1 MDYKNIIKKQ
11 RDFFLSGKTKEY
23 NFRLEALKSLKEA
36 MLYYEKDVYD
46 ALKKDLNKSTFETFI
61 SEYGI
66 TLQEITHATKKLKSW
81 MKTKRKA
88 TGIGV
93 FPGRAYEISEP
104 YGVTLIISP
113 WNYPIQLALS
123 PLIGA
128 IAAGNCVIIKPSEFS
143 TASSDIIEKIITK
156 AFNEEYIKVVQ
167 GDALE
172 TELLLKERFD
182 YIFFTG
188 STNVGKII
196 MSAASKHLTPVTLEL
211 GGKSPCIVT
220 SDADINN
227 AAKSIAF
234 GKLLNS
240 GQTCIA
246 PDYILVDE
254 KIKDQLYAKL
264 DEQFKVMI
272 GNSLDNDDYPRII
285 NERHFNRLLKL
296 MENTSIYSGGKSNKD
311 TLKIEPTLITD
322 VDINSPI
329 MKEEIFGPLLPI
341 LTYKSIDEAEQYIL
355 KNEKPLSLYLFT
367 NNKKIEKRIFNNL
380 SFGGGC
386 VNDTIVHIM
395 CKGLSFG
402 GVGSSGM
409 GKYHGKYSFDTFT
422 HKKGIYKKSLIF
434 ELPLRYQP
442 YKDKFLKITKKI
454 LK

>member
-1 MDYKNIIKKQ
+1 MDYKNIINKQ

-66 TLQEITHATKKLKSW
+66 TLQEITHVTKKLKSW

-93 FPGRAYEISEP
+93 FPGKAYEINEP

-196 MSAASKHLTPVTLEL
+196 MSAASKYLTPVTLEL

-311 TLKIEPTLITD
+311 TLKIEPTLITN

-367 NNKKIEKRIFNNL
+367 NNKEIEKRIFNNL

-442 YKDKFLKITKKI
+442 YKDKFLKIAKKI

>member
-1 MDYKNIIKKQ
+1 MDYENIINKQ

-36 MLYYEKDVYD
+36 MLYYEKDVYY

-93 FPGRAYEISEP
+93 FPGKAYEINEP

-143 TASSDIIEKIITK
+143 TASSGIIEKIITK
-156 AFNEEYIKVVQ
+156 AFDEEYIKVIQ

-285 NERHFNRLLKL
+285 NKRHFNRLLKL

-311 TLKIEPTLITD
+311 TLKIEPTLITN
-322 VDINSPI
+322 VDINIYYERRNIWASATN
-329 MKEEIFGPLLPI
+329 
-341 LTYKSIDEAEQYIL
+341 TYI
-355 KNEKPLSLYLFT
+355 
-367 NNKKIEKRIFNNL
+367 
-380 SFGGGC
+380 
-386 VNDTIVHIM
+386 
-395 CKGLSFG
+395 
-402 GVGSSGM
+402 
-409 GKYHGKYSFDTFT
+409 
-422 HKKGIYKKSLIF
+422 
-434 ELPLRYQP
+434 
-442 YKDKFLKITKKI
+442 
-454 LK
+454 